1 MEIVS
6 TSNLV
11 SLEKG
16 NTTTSCNFQT
26 MAMKCFV
33 IPHGLIR
40 DQTGSYEPIHSFM
53 MEGVW
58 KSTIRNTHTQ
68 NKKIKTNQ
76 Q

>member
-11 SLEKG
+11 SFEKG

-40 DQTGSYEPIHSFM
+40 DQIGSYEPIHSFM
-53 MEGVW
+53 MEEV
-58 KSTIRNTHTQ
+58 
-68 NKKIKTNQ
+68 
-76 Q
+76 